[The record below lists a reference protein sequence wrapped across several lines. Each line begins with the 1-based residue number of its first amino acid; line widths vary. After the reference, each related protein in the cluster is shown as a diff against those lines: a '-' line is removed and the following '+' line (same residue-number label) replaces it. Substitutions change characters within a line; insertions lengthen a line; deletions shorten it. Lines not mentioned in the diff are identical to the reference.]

1 MTAKRTL
8 HEPRVLHV
16 LEAVGG
22 GTLRHLL
29 DVIAHTPARHE
40 AAVPMGWRGALSDGG
55 ADAALVAAGAVVHDL
70 AIGHRPPYP
79 ASLAPVLALRRLIR
93 ARRPDVVHGHSAV
106 GGALARLAAIG
117 TGRPVVYTPNGIA
130 DRQPWAALERVL
142 TPLTDLVVAV
152 SESEE
157 AAARTRMGVRAER
170 LVLVPNGIDLN
181 PPPDL
186 FDLRSRLGLAPGTP
200 LVGCVA
206 RLNHQKA
213 PEVLAAAATLLCRRH
228 PDVHVVLVGD
238 GPDEAKVRAAAAGA
252 GERFH
257 LVDPVPGVSGLLPQL
272 DAFALTSRFEG
283 GPYTPL
289 EALRAGVAVVL
300 TDVVGNRDVIEHG
313 RSGLLVPPEDPAAM
327 AGALAELLAD
337 PARRQA
343 MAEAGTIRLRAR
355 FGVEQ
360 MGRATAAAY
369 QRVLEQTRRRQRTR
383 RKEQR

>member
-1 MTAKRTL
+1 MTAEATL
-8 HEPRVLHV
+8 GEPQVLHV

-40 AAVPMGWRGALSDGG
+40 AAVPLRWQGALCDVG
-55 ADAALVAAGAVVHDL
+55 ADAALAAAGAVVHDL
-70 AIGHRPPYP
+70 PIGHRPPHP
-79 ASLAPVLALRRLIR
+79 ASLVPVLALRRLIR
-93 ARRPDVVHGHSAV
+93 ARRPDIVHGHSAV
-106 GGALARLAAIG
+106 GGALARLAAVG
-117 TGRPVVYTPNGIA
+117 TGRPVVYTPNGVV
-130 DRQPWAALERVL
+130 DRQPWVGLERAL

-157 AAARTRMGVRAER
+157 AIARTRMAVRADR
-170 LVLVPNGIDLN
+170 LVLVPNGIDLT

-186 FDLRSRLGLAPGTP
+186 FDLRSHLGLAPDTP

-213 PEVLAAAATLLCRRH
+213 PEVLAAAATLLCLRH
-228 PDVHVVLVGD
+228 PDVHVVLIGD
-238 GPDEAKVRAAAAGA
+238 GPDEAMVREAAAGA
-252 GERFH
+252 GDRFH

-272 DAFALTSRFEG
+272 DVFALTSRFEG

-300 TDVVGNRDVIEHG
+300 TDVVGNRDVVEHG
-313 RSGLLVPPEDPAAM
+313 VSGLLVAPDDPAAV
-327 AGALAELLAD
+327 ADAVAELLAD
-337 PARRQA
+337 PTRRRA
-343 MAEAGTIRLRAR
+343 VAAAGTARLRAR
-355 FGVEQ
+355 FGVAQ

-369 QRVLEQTRRRQRTR
+369 RPVLERPAKRASR
-383 RKEQR
+383 